1 MNLTAYCKLL
11 LFCIFFGSL
20 DVLSAELLKPVEG
33 GEEKEILIVSGN
45 RRLYYVV
52 RSKEL
57 MYEVSGPVRLKFIPR
72 FPAMQPGK
80 RTRHAFKYDLLI
92 DEADTIHVNHKYLR
106 QKGIRSIQHPNHHYT
121 HSGHYTINIPEGR
134 HWVRVLVPENQD
146 YPVLMRAVAKTFELP
161 KGAKKILTPM
171 VHQLSKIVQ
180 VGSKEIEYFEL
191 KYGAPLQ
198 VAVKGPKILRV
209 TSRLLFE
216 NWMGDEEA
224 YRLQLKEG
232 KDIFGTYYFSTDR
245 SDKSSL
251 KSNDEIVPGKWR
263 TCEIKLSEGDHIITV
278 KVLEKDKTVLLRF
291 LEFN

>member
-57 MYEVSGPVRLKFIPR
+57 MYEVSGPVRLKFITR

-161 KGAKKILTPM
+161 KGAKKNSDTN
-171 VHQLSKIVQ
+171 
-180 VGSKEIEYFEL
+180 GS
-191 KYGAPLQ
+191 PTQ
-198 VAVKGPKILRV
+198 Q
-209 TSRLLFE
+209 
-216 NWMGDEEA
+216 NC
-224 YRLQLKEG
+224 
-232 KDIFGTYYFSTDR
+232 
-245 SDKSSL
+245 SS
-251 KSNDEIVPGKWR
+251 W
-263 TCEIKLSEGDHIITV
+263 
-278 KVLEKDKTVLLRF
+278 
-291 LEFN
+291 

>member
-1 MNLTAYCKLL
+1 ME
-11 LFCIFFGSL
+11 SQS
-20 DVLSAELLKPVEG
+20 VSVPV
-33 GEEKEILIVSGN
+33 
-45 RRLYYVV
+45 
-52 RSKEL
+52 
-57 MYEVSGPVRLKFIPR
+57 
-72 FPAMQPGK
+72 A
-80 RTRHAFKYDLLI
+80 
-92 DEADTIHVNHKYLR
+92 
-106 QKGIRSIQHPNHHYT
+106 
-121 HSGHYTINIPEGR
+121 
-134 HWVRVLVPENQD
+134 VPEPREQIVFKDN
-146 YPVLMRAVAKTFELP
+146 PNIHL
-161 KGAKKILTPM
+161 LTSRFNSETWNENEM
-171 VHQLSKIVQ
+171 YRNKMNISGCI
-180 VGSKEIEYFEL
+180 
-191 KYGAPLQ
+191 YGAPLQ